1 MAAID
6 LAQPDVTLVLDM
18 GGVIREAT
26 VSSILSDE
34 NVDDWLGQSWRE
46 TVPDVVGEKVRRI
59 IDDARDSGIS
69 AFRQLTQRFP
79 SGREVPMEYTTVL
92 LGGRSGMLA
101 VGKSLLAVAELQ
113 SRFIAAQQSLERD
126 YWKLRDVETRYRLL
140 FNHSSEAVML
150 MPAGSFC
157 IIEANPAAIQILGLV
172 KSGKDVVAGQD
183 LMSAIPEVERPKIEA
198 MLQRVREQGTS
209 PGTLVHLGDQHRPW
223 LIRASAVKGEP
234 GPMMMVQ
241 LVPAG
246 PSPVQH
252 EVEVAPSMDAAM
264 GALPDGFVV
273 LSPDGTIQRAN
284 RAFAEMV
291 DMGSVQAVI
300 GEKLDRWIWRPGAD
314 VPAIL
319 STLRDHHVAR
329 LFPSSLH
336 SELGT
341 KTEIEISGAGLP
353 ERDPTFFGLLIRD
366 VGRRQTQV
374 RELRQTMT
382 LIESVAEPVGKVPLR
397 QLIRATVD
405 GVERHYVKAALN
417 LAGGNRTAAAELL
430 GMSRQSL
437 YTKLDRYGFDE
448 ATAPSALDERQG
460 TVLDKS

>member
-1 MAAID
+1 MATVD

-18 GGVIREAT
+18 GGVIREAS
-26 VSSILSDE
+26 VSSVLSEE
-34 NVDDWLGQSWRE
+34 NVNGWLGQSWRE
-46 TVPDVVGEKVRRI
+46 TVPDLVGEKVRRI

-140 FNHSSEAVML
+140 FNHSSEAVL
-150 MPAGSFC
+150 LLRDGSFG
-157 IIEANPAAIQILGLV
+157 IVEANPAAIQILGLA
-172 KSGKDVVAGQD
+172 KSGKEATAGQD
-183 LMSAIPEVERPKIEA
+183 LLAAIPEGERPAIKA
-198 MLQRVREQGTS
+198 MLQRVREHGNA
-209 PGTLVHLGDQHRPW
+209 PGTLIHIGEHRRPW
-223 LIRASAVKGEP
+223 LVRASSVKGEP
-234 GPMMMVQ
+234 GPLLMVQ

-246 PSPVQH
+246 PSSVPH
-252 EVEVAPSMDAAM
+252 EAEAAPSLDAAVA
-264 GALPDGFVV
+264 ALPDGLVV
-273 LSPDGTIQRAN
+273 VGPDGTIQRAN

-291 DMGSVQAVI
+291 DMGSVQAVV

-319 STLRDHHVAR
+319 STLRDHKVAR

-336 SELGT
+336 TELGT
-341 KTEIEISGAGLP
+341 ETEIEISGTGLP
-353 ERDPTFFGLLIRD
+353 EAEPTFFGLLIRD
-366 VGRRQTQV
+366 VGRRMTRD
-374 RELRQTMT
+374 REHRQSMT

-397 QLIRATVD
+397 QLIRSTVD
-405 GVERHYVKAALN
+405 GVERHYVKAALH

-437 YTKLDRYGFDE
+437 YMKLDRYGFDHV
-448 ATAPSALDERQG
+448 AAPSLDDHGSR
-460 TVLDKS
+460 

>member
-1 MAAID
+1 MATVD

-18 GGVIREAT
+18 GGVIREAS
-26 VSSILSDE
+26 VSSVLSNE
-34 NVDDWLGQSWRE
+34 NVDGWLGQSWRE
-46 TVPDVVGEKVRRI
+46 TVPDLVGEKVRRI

-140 FNHSSEAVML
+140 FNHSSEAVL
-150 MPAGSFC
+150 LLRDGTFG
-157 IIEANPAAIQILGLV
+157 IVEANPAAVQILGLAM
-172 KSGKDVVAGQD
+172 SGKEAGAGQD
-183 LMSAIPEVERPKIEA
+183 LMAAIAEGERPAIRA
-198 MLQRVREQGTS
+198 MLQRVREHGNT
-209 PGTLVHLGDQHRPW
+209 PGTLIHLGDHRRPW
-223 LIRASAVKGEP
+223 LVRASNVKGEP
-234 GPMMMVQ
+234 GPLLMVQ

-246 PSPVQH
+246 PSPVPH
-252 EVEVAPSMDAAM
+252 DVEAAPSLDAAV

-273 LSPDGTIQRAN
+273 LGPDGTIQRAN

-291 DMGSVQAVI
+291 DMRSVQAVI

-314 VPAIL
+314 VPAIMA
-319 STLRDHHVAR
+319 TLRDHQVAR

-336 SELGT
+336 TETGIE
-341 KTEIEISGAGLP
+341 TEIEISGAGLP

-366 VGRRQTQV
+366 VGRRMTQD
-374 RELRQTMT
+374 REHRQAMT
-382 LIESVAEPVGKVPLR
+382 LIESVAGPVGKVPLR
-397 QLIRATVD
+397 QLIRSTVD
-405 GVERHYVKAALN
+405 GVERHYVKAALDR
-417 LAGGNRTAAAELL
+417 AGGNRTAAAELL

-437 YTKLDRYGFDE
+437 YMKLDRYGFDQ
-448 ATAPSALDERQG
+448 APDPGPDGPGRGLDE
-460 TVLDKS
+460 S

>member
-1 MAAID
+1 MAAVD

-18 GGVIREAT
+18 GGVIREAS
-26 VSSILSDE
+26 VSSVLSNE
-34 NVDDWLGQSWRE
+34 NVDGWLGQSWRE
-46 TVPDVVGEKVRRI
+46 TVPDLVGEKVRRV
-59 IDDARDSGIS
+59 IDDAQTSGIS

-140 FNHSSEAVML
+140 FNHSSEAVL
-150 MPAGSFC
+150 LLRDGSFT
-157 IIEANPAAIQILGLV
+157 IVEANPAAIQILSLA
-172 KSGKDVVAGQD
+172 KSGKDAGASQD
-183 LMSAIPEVERPKIEA
+183 LLAAIPEMERPAIRA
-198 MLQRVREQGTS
+198 MLERVREQGNT
-209 PGTLVHLGDQHRPW
+209 PGTLIHLGDHRRPW
-223 LIRASAVKGEP
+223 LVRASSVKGEP
-234 GPMMMVQ
+234 GPLVMVQ

-246 PSPVQH
+246 PSAAPQ
-252 EVEVAPSMDAAM
+252 ETAAAPSLDAAV
-264 GALPDGFVV
+264 GVLPDGFVV

-284 RAFAEMV
+284 RAFADMV

-319 STLRDHHVAR
+319 STLRDHRVAR

-336 SELGT
+336 TETGIE
-341 KTEIEISGAGLP
+341 TEIEISGAGMP
-353 ERDPTFFGLLIRD
+353 EREPTFFGLLIRD
-366 VGRRQTQV
+366 VGRRLTRD
-374 RELRQTMT
+374 REHRQAMT

-397 QLIRATVD
+397 QLIRSTVD

-437 YTKLDRYGFDE
+437 YMKLDRYGFDQGS
-448 ATAPSALDERQG
+448 ATVLGGQG
-460 TVLDKS
+460 SELDKS